1 VAQNPSIDGLTKWT
15 QLDRS
20 LVDRSL
26 VVWHIFGLTHMPRP
40 EDWPVMPV
48 ETCGFALKPCGFFA
62 SSPVMDLPLGNGHW
76 GAAAGGAHGSV
87 QTRSNCGGCT

>member
-1 VAQNPSIDGLTKWT
+1 MVDPRPRQTPNPRVAQNPSIDGLTKWT

-48 ETCGFALKPCGFFA
+48 ETCGFALSKPPKKESFLVC
-62 SSPVMDLPLGNGHW
+62 LK
-76 GAAAGGAHGSV
+76 AGTALH
-87 QTRSNCGGCT
+87 